1 MAKIPKVILLIENSR
16 TYGRGILQ
24 GIVRYSRL
32 YGPWS
37 FYMEPEFYMEPT
49 GTVKEVSLSN
59 LKALG
64 ADGIIMRDTRN
75 LEEILTVGL
84 PTIIATAIKEKVPG
98 LPCILTDDEAIGKV
112 AAEHM
117 LDRGFRQ
124 LAYCGFGHMPPWCQR
139 RRSGFSERV
148 SEAGYKAYIYKPP
161 KSPGEYSWE
170 KEQEYIGQ
178 WLKKLPKPV
187 GLMVSNDDRGRHVT
201 EACKITGLNIPE
213 EIAIIGVDND
223 ELVCEMSNPPL
234 SSIALNAQKGGYKAA
249 ALLDKM
255 MSDNYGTDEEIV
267 IQPTHIV
274 TRRSSDILAIEDQEV
289 AAAVRFIRENSRKA
303 IRVDDVVST
312 AALSRRGLEQRFRR
326 VLGRSVHDEIR
337 RCRIEQI
344 AQMLVQTNLTIS
356 QIASVLDY
364 SGIEKISRYFQRE
377 KGMSPLAY
385 RKQYGLKA

>member
-1 MAKIPKVILLIENSR
+1 MMKIPKVILLIENSR
-16 TYGRGILQ
+16 TYGRELLQ

-49 GTVKEVSLSN
+49 GTVKEVPLSN

-64 ADGIIMRDTRN
+64 ANGIIMRDTRN
-75 LEEILTVGL
+75 LEEILSVGL
-84 PTIIATAIKEKVPG
+84 PIIIATAIRGKTPG
-98 LPCILTDDEAIGKV
+98 LPCILTDDAAIGKM
-112 AAEHM
+112 AAEHF

-124 LAYCGFGHMPPWCQR
+124 LAYCGFSNMPPWCQR
-139 RRSGFSERV
+139 RRDGFSKRA
-148 SEAGYKAYIYKPP
+148 SEAGHKAYIYKPAKFP
-161 KSPGEYSWE
+161 EGYSLE

-187 GLMVSNDDRGRHVT
+187 GLMACNDDRGRQVT
-201 EACKITGLNIPE
+201 EACKTTGLKVPE

-234 SSIALNAQKGGYKAA
+234 SSIALNVQKGGYKAA

-255 MSDNYGTDEEIV
+255 MSDNMVTDEELV
-267 IQPTHIV
+267 IQPTHI
-274 TRRSSDILAIEDQEV
+274 TMRRSSDILAIEDPEV
-289 AAAVRFIRENSRKA
+289 VVAVQFIRQHAKNPIHVS
-303 IRVDDVVST
+303 DVVHASG
-312 AALSRRGLEQRFRR
+312 LSRRCLEQRFRKA
-326 VLGRSVHDEIR
+326 LGRSIHAEIG

-344 AQMLVQTNLTIS
+344 AQMLVQTNLAIS
-356 QIASVLDY
+356 EIAAALGY
-364 SGIEKISRYFQRE
+364 SGIEKISRYFRRE

-385 RKQYGLKA
+385 RKHYGLKA

>member
-1 MAKIPKVILLIENSR
+1 MPKIPKVILLIENSR
-16 TYGRGILQ
+16 TYGRGLLQ

-37 FYMEPEFYMEPT
+37 FYMEPEFYMEST

-84 PTIIATAIKEKVPG
+84 PTIIATAIKEKIAG
-98 LPCILTDDEAIGKV
+98 LPCILTDDEAIGKM
-112 AAEHM
+112 AAEHL

-124 LAYCGFGHMPPWCQR
+124 FAYCGFGNMPPWCQR
-139 RRSGFSERV
+139 RRDSFSKRV
-148 SEAGYKAYIYKPP
+148 SEAGYKVYIYKPP
-161 KSPGEYSWE
+161 KSPDEYSWE
-170 KEQEYIGQ
+170 KEQDYIGQ

-187 GLMVSNDDRGRHVT
+187 GLMACNDDRGRHVT

-213 EIAIIGVDND
+213 QIAITGVDND
-223 ELVCEMSNPPL
+223 ELVCEMSDPPL
-234 SSIALNAQKGGYKAA
+234 SSIALNVQKGGYEAA
-249 ALLDKM
+249 ELLDKM
-255 MSDNYGTDEEIV
+255 MSDNSITDKEIV

-274 TRRSSDILAIEDQEV
+274 TRRSSDILAIEDPEV
-289 AAAVRFIRENSRKA
+289 AAAVQFIRENSRKA
-303 IRVDDVVST
+303 IQVSDVVY
-312 AALSRRGLEQRFRR
+312 AAELSRRGLEQRFRK
-326 VLGRSVHDEIR
+326 VLGRSIHDEIR

-356 QIASVLDY
+356 QIAAALGY
-364 SGIEKISRYFQRE
+364 SGIEKMSRYFRRE

-385 RKQYGLKA
+385 RKRYGLKV